1 MEDEQIKALSRMV
14 GEQNTTIGYQDAML
28 ARLDA
33 DLALARAVCDQLQQ
47 ELREERA
54 HVAALRDR
62 ESDRAM
68 KMTDLQFAGISI
80 NLATLGQVDL
90 SDNDPAMLHTLA
102 FLLNQALANT
112 RKALAAKDELTTG
125 FDD

>member
-1 MEDEQIKALSRMV
+1 MSEEVASADSLLRQIAAL
-14 GEQNTTIGYQDAML
+14 A
-28 ARLDA
+28 A

-54 HVAALRDR
+54 RVDALRER
-62 ESDRAM
+62 ARGESM

-80 NLATLGQVDL
+80 NLVTLGQVDL

-102 FLLNQALANT
+102 FLLDQALANT
-112 RKALAAKDELTTG
+112 RKALAAIEPEATESARRD
-125 FDD
+125 

>member
-28 ARLDA
+28 ARLEA

-54 HVAALRDR
+54 RVDALRDR
-62 ESDRAM
+62 VRRLRRV
-68 KMTDLQFAGISI
+68 KMRVRRSRPPR
-80 NLATLGQVDL
+80 
-90 SDNDPAMLHTLA
+90 S
-102 FLLNQALANT
+102 ALY
-112 RKALAAKDELTTG
+112 
-125 FDD
+125 